1 MARVF
6 INNVDSYTGEQLAK
20 IFSNTVVGSTVEEAV
35 DDDEV
40 SQRAQVKYEVV
51 GTLSDRTAAKPSCV
65 TEIVEA
71 KNVDDL
77 LTALIQCD
85 VVVYDV
91 STSESEVEDC
101 LLACNALHEQIANF
115 KSPKT
120 FICLSSVMTW
130 CKTKPNEPVRLMEP
144 EQPFTEEDYRRRKPH
159 PNFKSEINV
168 EKQVI
173 KLGKTDKTRF
183 LTYVVAA
190 GLPYG
195 GKEDIFHY
203 FFKVAWH
210 GDTEALNIIGT
221 GENIIPS
228 IHVQDLSNIVTSV
241 ADAKP
246 KTRYIVAVDDSMNSM
261 TDIIT
266 CISKNLGTGNV
277 MNITREEA
285 LLIPEISQRVFD
297 ILSVNLR
304 MEGTWIKEGAKFEWV
319 SETGI
324 LENITTVVDEYKRS
338 RGLLPIRLCV
348 MGPPAAGKSLIASQ
362 LCQHYKLHHLK
373 IADVIQQSIEKLEKQ
388 AARAESEEGEED
400 DESAQQAQETL
411 DLLNE
416 SKQENNDRY
425 EDQYIIQFFTEKLL
439 SMPCQNQGFV
449 MDGFPKTYSQ
459 AKELFGNKEEA
470 EDEDAPRLEFNSK
483 IMPEVVISLDAEDDF
498 LKKRIMNLP
507 ESVVAGT
514 HNTEDLFLK
523 RLAEFRAINTDD
535 QTVLNYFDELEVHP
549 EHLNIAADTSSN
561 MSQVMEKIVKTVGKP
576 RNYGPT
582 QEEQLELERL
592 GMEKKIK
599 KEALEKLELQRK
611 EEEEKKETQR
621 RKEEWATRVKE
632 VKEQEEEV
640 LQAQSYP
647 LRNYLMKHV
656 MPTLNQGLIEVCKVR
671 PEDAIDYL
679 AEYLFEHNPQVD

>member
-1 MARVF
+1 
-6 INNVDSYTGEQLAK
+6 
-20 IFSNTVVGSTVEEAV
+20 
-35 DDDEV
+35 
-40 SQRAQVKYEVV
+40 
-51 GTLSDRTAAKPSCV
+51 
-65 TEIVEA
+65 
-71 KNVDDL
+71 
-77 LTALIQCD
+77 
-85 VVVYDV
+85 
-91 STSESEVEDC
+91 
-101 LLACNALHEQIANF
+101 
-115 KSPKT
+115 
-120 FICLSSVMTW
+120 
-130 CKTKPNEPVRLMEP
+130 
-144 EQPFTEEDYRRRKPH
+144 
-159 PNFKSEINV
+159 
-168 EKQVI
+168 
-173 KLGKTDKTRF
+173 LGKTDKTRF

>member
-1 MARVF
+1 MAKVF
-6 INNVDSYTGEQLAK
+6 VNHVDGYIGQQLAE
-20 IFSNTVVGSTVEEAV
+20 IFSKTVVGSTVEEPM
-35 DDDEV
+35 DDDEDV
-40 SQRAQVKYEVV
+40 QKSQMKYEVV
-51 GTLSDRTAAKPSCV
+51 GTVVDKEASYPSCV
-65 TEIVEA
+65 TEVVEA
-71 KNVDDL
+71 SNPDDV
-77 LTALIQCD
+77 LTALMQCD
-85 VVVYDV
+85 VVVYDI
-91 STSESEVEDC
+91 SSSESQVEDC

-115 KSPKT
+115 KAPKT

-130 CKTKPNEPVRLMEP
+130 CKTKPNEPDEP

-159 PNFKSEINV
+159 PNFKNEINV

-173 KLGKTDKTRF
+173 KLGKTDKNQF

-203 FFKVAWH
+203 FLKVAWH
-210 GDTEALNIIGT
+210 GNAEALNIIGT
-221 GENIIPS
+221 GENIIPA
-228 IHVQDLSNIVTSV
+228 IHVQDLSNVVTSV
-241 ADAKP
+241 ADSKP

-261 TDIIT
+261 AEIIT
-266 CISKNLGTGNV
+266 SVSKNLGTGNV
-277 MNITREEA
+277 MNISREEA
-285 LLIPEISQRVFD
+285 LLIPEISQRLFD
-297 ILSVNLR
+297 ILSINLR
-304 MEGTWIKEGAKFEWV
+304 MEGSWIKEGAKFEWA
-319 SETGI
+319 SESGI
-324 LENITTVVDEYKRS
+324 TENMASIVEEYKKS
-338 RGLLPIRLCV
+338 RGLLPIRICV
-348 MGPPAAGKSLIASQ
+348 LGPPASGKSLVASQ

-373 IADVIQQSIEKLEKQ
+373 IADVIQQAIEKLEKQ
-388 AARAESEEGEED
+388 AARAETEDGEED
-400 DESAQQAQETL
+400 DESSQQAQETL

-425 EDQYIIQFFTEKLL
+425 EDQYIIQFFMEKLM

-449 MDGFPKTYSQ
+449 LDGFPKTYSQ
-459 AKELFGNKEEA
+459 ARELFGNKDEPEDEEA
-470 EDEDAPRLEFNSK
+470 PKLEFNPK
-483 IMPEVVISLDAEDDF
+483 IMPEVVVSLDSDDDF

-507 ESVVAGT
+507 ESVVSGT

-523 RLAEFRAINTDD
+523 RLAEFRAVNTDD

-549 EHLNIAADTSSN
+549 EHVDISKDTSSN
-561 MSQVMEKIVKTVGKP
+561 MSQVVEKIVKITGKP

-582 QEEQLELERL
+582 EEERMELERIQ
-592 GMEKKIK
+592 MEKMMK
-599 KEALEKLELQRK
+599 KEALEKLELQR
-611 EEEEKKETQR
+611 EEEEERKETKR
-621 RKEEWATRVKE
+621 RKDEWAARVQE
-632 VKEQEEEV
+632 VKQQEEEV